1 MLTSEVSVV
10 TSVSLPSSQEVEC
23 EAERAFI
30 VNNVIAFCKE
40 INPGAMPRLAKD
52 SSMQYDFQRVPLAS
66 VSSREKPPRRCAHKQ
81 SVTTVSFLMYTDKH

>member
-1 MLTSEVSVV
+1 
-10 TSVSLPSSQEVEC
+10 LPEQAQEVEC

-40 INPGAMPRLAKD
+40 INPGAMPQLAKD

-66 VSSREKPPRRCAHKQ
+66 VSSRKKLLRGAHKQ
-81 SVTTVSFLMYTDKH
+81 SVTKFSLLLYAYKH